1 MNHRAQRCASGL
13 IRMLVCAIAWLALPL
28 PQAQAGVQ
36 ISLHLDAE
44 SVELIRALRRA
55 QGLDPP
61 DAEAD
66 QRVAALLQRRQA
78 QKQPAVQSTMTTV
91 IAADAAGSASAQTG
105 AAALAEAAVA
115 SQFPSTQADP
125 AAEAA
130 VPSVAE
136 HDVIAPQQTAKP
148 VACTAVVSVVAAE
161 VVAVAPAQAAMFM
174 ETSAAQASAASGT
187 TVGQPTAPARAAA
200 DAAAIAACSGSAA
213 TAAQLMTTL
222 LTEAAADASQEIPP
236 VRAPAADQP
245 RADTASPLSDQ
256 LPLLPRP

>member
-1 MNHRAQRCASGL
+1 MNHCAQRCASGL
-13 IRMLVCAIAWLALPL
+13 IRLLVCAIAWLSLPS

-78 QKQPAVQSTMTTV
+78 QKQPAAQSKMTTAV
-91 IAADAAGSASAQTG
+91 AADAAGSASAQTM
-105 AAALAEAAVA
+105 AALAQAAVA
-115 SQFPSTQADP
+115 SQFPATQADP

-130 VPSVAE
+130 VPGVAE
-136 HDVIAPQQTAKP
+136 HDVIAPRQTAEP
-148 VACTAVVSVVAAE
+148 VASTAAVSAVAAE
-161 VVAVAPAQAAMFM
+161 VAAVASAQAAMFM
-174 ETSAAQASAASGT
+174 ETSAAQASAASGA
-187 TVGQPTAPARAAA
+187 TVGQPTAAARAAA
-200 DAAAIAACSGSAA
+200 DAAAIAASSGSAA
-213 TAAQLMTTL
+213 TAAQLMMTL
-222 LTEAAADASQEIPP
+222 LTEAAADASLEIPP

-256 LPLLPRP
+256 LQLLPRP